1 MHPYVAQQIMDS
13 RQRDLIAEAKRARRD
28 EVGSG
33 RTRHKPAKGGKGQT
47 RRGS

>member
-13 RQRDLIAEAKRARRD
+13 RQHERITEADRARRA
-28 EVGSG
+28 GSG
-33 RTRHKPAKGGKGQT
+33 RTRHKPAKGSKGQT